1 MSGDHRGRPPPIR
14 RSVVAPVPHGV
25 LAGTLSGAPS
35 YGATLGDGASSASIA
50 PRTERRPTR
59 QGRVLLLDVSEQQQ
73 GDAVS
78 ASTPLAIDDLARLEN
93 AAPVHDADELAAEIW
108 DSDEELDDFL
118 VDLRASRRSSL
129 T

>member
-1 MSGDHRGRPPPIR
+1 M
-14 RSVVAPVPHGV
+14 
-25 LAGTLSGAPS
+25 
-35 YGATLGDGASSASIA
+35 
-50 PRTERRPTR
+50 
-59 QGRVLLLDVSEQQQ
+59 LDVSEQQQ
-73 GDAVS
+73 GDAVP

-93 AAPVHDADELAAEIW
+93 ATPVHGADELAAEIW

>member
-1 MSGDHRGRPPPIR
+1 MSL
-14 RSVVAPVPHGV
+14 
-25 LAGTLSGAPS
+25 LAQSGAQPAR
-35 YGATLGDGASSASIA
+35 GAY
-50 PRTERRPTR
+50 
-59 QGRVLLLDVSEQQQ
+59 VLLDVSEQQQ

-93 AAPVHDADELAAEIW
+93 ATPVHGADELAAEIW